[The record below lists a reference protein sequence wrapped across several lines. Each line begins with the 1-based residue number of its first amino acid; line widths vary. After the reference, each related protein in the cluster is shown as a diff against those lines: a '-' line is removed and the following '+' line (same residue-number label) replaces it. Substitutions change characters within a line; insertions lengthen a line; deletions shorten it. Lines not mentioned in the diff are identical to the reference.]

1 MAKEK
6 DNKIPNF
13 AEYERK
19 RLLELARQARK
30 TVLKLK
36 KNEESGNRTEGNAG
50 DVLDDAEKKAK
61 EQGTLK
67 TVWGVFQEAWNKTG
81 KDFKKSVGFKMGE
94 SVFAGLNPYCQNLL
108 FGSLPGLSMVRAARR
123 QSFLALRF
131 WRLLAKGCLTFAGL
145 RQKWRRLF

>member
-19 RLLELARQARK
+19 RLLDLARQARK
-30 TVLKLK
+30 AVLKLK
-36 KNEESGNRTEGNAG
+36 KTEESGNRTEGNAG

-81 KDFKKSVGFKMGE
+81 KDFKKSVRFKMGE
-94 SVFAGLNPYCQNLL
+94 SVFAG
-108 FGSLPGLSMVRAARR
+108 FMVRAARR

>member
-36 KNEESGNRTEGNAG
+36 KMKSPGTEQREMPETFWMTRRKKPKNRER
-50 DVLDDAEKKAK
+50 
-61 EQGTLK
+61 LK
-67 TVWGVFQEAWNKTG
+67 RYGVFFRRPGTKPERISRSQSGLRWESRFCRVKSLLPEPAVRFAAGAGQWYGRRSG
-81 KDFKKSVGFKMGE
+81 KV
-94 SVFAGLNPYCQNLL
+94 
-108 FGSLPGLSMVRAARR
+108 
-123 QSFLALRF
+123 F
-131 WRLLAKGCLTFAGL
+131 WRCGFGDYS
-145 RQKWRRLF
+145 QKAV

>member
-19 RLLELARQARK
+19 RLLELAGQARK
-30 TVLKLK
+30 AVLELK
-36 KNEESGNRTEGNAG
+36 KTKESGNRTDGDTGDILSGAEG
-50 DVLDDAEKKAK
+50 KAK

-67 TVWGVFQEAWNKTG
+67 TVWGVFQEAWHKTG

-108 FGSLPGLSMVRAARR
+108 FGSLPGLVNGAGGAA
-123 QSFLALRF
+123 
-131 WRLLAKGCLTFAGL
+131 AKFFGAAILEIT
-145 RQKWRRLF
+145 RQKVV

>member
-1 MAKEK
+1 MAKEKDK

-19 RLLELARQARK
+19 RLLELVRQAREA
-30 TVLKLK
+30 VLKLK
-36 KNEESGNRTEGNAG
+36 KTEESGNRTEGNAG

-108 FGSLPGLSMVRAARR
+108 FG
-123 QSFLALRF
+123 
-131 WRLLAKGCLTFAGL
+131 
-145 RQKWRRLF
+145 

>member
-36 KNEESGNRTEGNAG
+36 KMKSPGTEQREMPETFWMTRRKSQRTGNA
-50 DVLDDAEKKAK
+50 
-61 EQGTLK
+61 
-67 TVWGVFQEAWNKTG
+67 
-81 KDFKKSVGFKMGE
+81 
-94 SVFAGLNPYCQNLL
+94 
-108 FGSLPGLSMVRAARR
+108 
-123 QSFLALRF
+123 
-131 WRLLAKGCLTFAGL
+131 
-145 RQKWRRLF
+145 

>member
-36 KNEESGNRTEGNAG
+36 KMKSPGTEQREMPETFWMTRRKKPKNRER
-50 DVLDDAEKKAK
+50 
-61 EQGTLK
+61 LK
-67 TVWGVFQEAWNKTG
+67 RYGVFSGGLEQNRKGFQEV
-81 KDFKKSVGFKMGE
+81 SRV
-94 SVFAGLNPYCQNLL
+94 
-108 FGSLPGLSMVRAARR
+108 
-123 QSFLALRF
+123 
-131 WRLLAKGCLTFAGL
+131 
-145 RQKWRRLF
+145 

>member
-36 KNEESGNRTEGNAG
+36 KNEESGNRAEGNAG

-61 EQGTLK
+61 EHLCFSTL
-67 TVWGVFQEAWNKTG
+67 T
-81 KDFKKSVGFKMGE
+81 
-94 SVFAGLNPYCQNLL
+94 
-108 FGSLPGLSMVRAARR
+108 R
-123 QSFLALRF
+123 
-131 WRLLAKGCLTFAGL
+131 
-145 RQKWRRLF
+145 WRRVSP

>member
-1 MAKEK
+1 MAKEKDK

-19 RLLELARQARK
+19 RLLELAGQARK
-30 TVLKLK
+30 AVLELK
-36 KNEESGNRTEGNAG
+36 KTKESGNRTDGDTGGILSGAEG
-50 DVLDDAEKKAK
+50 KAK

-108 FGSLPGLSMVRAARR
+108 FGSLP
-123 QSFLALRF
+123 
-131 WRLLAKGCLTFAGL
+131 
-145 RQKWRRLF
+145 

>member
-36 KNEESGNRTEGNAG
+36 K
-50 DVLDDAEKKAK
+50 K
-61 EQGTLK
+61 
-67 TVWGVFQEAWNKTG
+67 
-81 KDFKKSVGFKMGE
+81 
-94 SVFAGLNPYCQNLL
+94 
-108 FGSLPGLSMVRAARR
+108 
-123 QSFLALRF
+123 
-131 WRLLAKGCLTFAGL
+131 
-145 RQKWRRLF
+145 

>member
-67 TVWGVFQEAWNKTG
+67 TVWGVFSGGLEQNRKGFQEV
-81 KDFKKSVGFKMGE
+81 SRV
-94 SVFAGLNPYCQNLL
+94 
-108 FGSLPGLSMVRAARR
+108 
-123 QSFLALRF
+123 
-131 WRLLAKGCLTFAGL
+131 
-145 RQKWRRLF
+145 